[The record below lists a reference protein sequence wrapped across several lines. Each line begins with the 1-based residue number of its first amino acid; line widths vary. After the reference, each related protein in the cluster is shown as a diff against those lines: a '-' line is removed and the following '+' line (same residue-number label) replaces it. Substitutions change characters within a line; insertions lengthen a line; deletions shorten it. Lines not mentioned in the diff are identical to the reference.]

1 MNKAM
6 ISTWKM
12 SYDGMLKA
20 KDILQQDGSVQAA
33 ILAAIQDVEAREEFI
48 SVGHGGLPNAQG
60 HVQLDS
66 AYMNGNTLGFGGIIE
81 VENVESPIAV
91 AAKLSDYKVNCL
103 LSGKGAEAFAQEE
116 GFAFQNHMTPQSKKR
131 WQDKQKEDMELKAYE
146 GHDTVCVLGKC
157 QDELAAGVS
166 TSGLFMKHEGRVG
179 DSPIIGS
186 GFYSDALYG
195 SAAATGLGEDYT
207 TYYTAE
213 EFASV
218 MESSSGKYS
227 GIGAYVS
234 QNMSTGI
241 ITIVKPFDDA
251 PAAEAGILKD
261 DILYAVEGEEVTG
274 EDLNMVVAKL
284 KGEEGTTVNVTIY
297 RAAEDRYI
305 DVAVKR
311 AVVNVPTVTYKML
324 EDQIGY
330 IQISEF
336 EEVTAEQ
343 FAAAVDDLE
352 SQGMKS
358 LIFDLRDNGGGLLD
372 SVCDILDRVLPKE
385 LLVYTE
391 DKNGNREEE
400 WAKDDDR
407 IEVPMVVLVNGNTAS
422 ASEIFTGALKDYDEA
437 EIIGTTTFGKGI
449 VQSIVPLFDGSAVK
463 LTSAKYYTPSGVCIH
478 GTGIEPDQVV
488 EYDKELEE
496 DNQLQAAI
504 NYLNSVAE

>member
-1 MNKAM
+1 MYN
-6 ISTWKM
+6 S
-12 SYDGMLKA
+12 
-20 KDILQQDGSVQAA
+20 
-33 ILAAIQDVEAREEFI
+33 EER
-48 SVGHGGLPNAQG
+48 
-60 HVQLDS
+60 
-66 AYMNGNTLGFGGIIE
+66 
-81 VENVESPIAV
+81 
-91 AAKLSDYKVNCL
+91 KRC
-103 LSGKGAEAFAQEE
+103 GAEIM
-116 GFAFQNHMTPQSKKR
+116 GIV
-131 WQDKQKEDMELKAYE
+131 W
-146 GHDTVCVLGKC
+146 
-157 QDELAAGVS
+157 AGVS
-166 TSGLFMKHEGRVG
+166 GVQYYQEKSTGRLGERYGEIEEKLGKIDKLIDNLYLNQEDIDPDKLEEGIYAGYV
-179 DSPIIGS
+179 
-186 GFYSDALYG
+186 
-195 SAAATGLGEDYT
+195 TGLGEDYT

-251 PAAEAGILKD
+251 PAAQAGILKD

-297 RAAEDRYI
+297 RATEDRYI

-324 EDQIGY
+324 DDQIGY

-352 SQGMKS
+352 SQGMKN

-391 DKNGNREEE
+391 DK
-400 WAKDDDR
+400 KDDDR

-504 NYLNSVAE
+504 NYLNSVTE

>member
-1 MNKAM
+1 MNKKNFA
-6 ISTWKM
+6 SFVA
-12 SYDGMLKA
+12 G
-20 KDILQQDGSVQAA
+20 
-33 ILAAIQDVEAREEFI
+33 LAVMG
-48 SVGHGGLPNAQG
+48 V
-60 HVQLDS
+60 V
-66 AYMNGNTLGFGGIIE
+66 
-81 VENVESPIAV
+81 
-91 AAKLSDYKVNCL
+91 
-103 LSGKGAEAFAQEE
+103 
-116 GFAFQNHMTPQSKKR
+116 
-131 WQDKQKEDMELKAYE
+131 W
-146 GHDTVCVLGKC
+146 
-157 QDELAAGVS
+157 AGVS
-166 TSGLFMKHEGRVG
+166 GVQYYQGQSSGRLSERYGAIEEKLDKIDKIIDNLYLNPEDIDSNKLEEGIYAGYV
-179 DSPIIGS
+179 
-186 GFYSDALYG
+186 
-195 SAAATGLGEDYT
+195 TGLEEDYT

-241 ITIVKPFDDA
+241 ITIVKPFEGA
-251 PAAEAGILKD
+251 PAAEAGILKE

-305 DVAVKR
+305 DFEVTR

-324 EDQIGY
+324 DNQIGY

-336 EEVTAEQ
+336 EQVTAEQ

-352 SQGMKS
+352 AQGMKR

-407 IEVPMVVLVNGNTAS
+407 IDVPMAVLVNGNTAS

-449 VQSIVPLFDGSAVK
+449 VQSIVPLSDGSAVK

-478 GTGIEPDQVV
+478 GTGIEPNQVV
-488 EYDKELEE
+488 EYDKEAAE

-504 NYLNSVAE
+504 DYLTSVDE

>member
-1 MNKAM
+1 MNKKNFA
-6 ISTWKM
+6 SFVA
-12 SYDGMLKA
+12 G
-20 KDILQQDGSVQAA
+20 
-33 ILAAIQDVEAREEFI
+33 LAVMG
-48 SVGHGGLPNAQG
+48 V
-60 HVQLDS
+60 V
-66 AYMNGNTLGFGGIIE
+66 
-81 VENVESPIAV
+81 
-91 AAKLSDYKVNCL
+91 
-103 LSGKGAEAFAQEE
+103 
-116 GFAFQNHMTPQSKKR
+116 
-131 WQDKQKEDMELKAYE
+131 W
-146 GHDTVCVLGKC
+146 
-157 QDELAAGVS
+157 AGVS
-166 TSGLFMKHEGRVG
+166 GVQYYQGQSSGRLSERYGAIEEKLDKIDKIIDNLYLNPEDIDLNKLEEGIYAGYV
-179 DSPIIGS
+179 
-186 GFYSDALYG
+186 
-195 SAAATGLGEDYT
+195 TGLEEDYT

-234 QNMSTGI
+234 QNMNTGI
-241 ITIVKPFDDA
+241 ITIVKPFEGA
-251 PAAEAGILKD
+251 PAAEAGILKE

-305 DVAVKR
+305 DFEVTR

-324 EDQIGY
+324 DNQIGY

-336 EEVTAEQ
+336 EQVTAEQ

-352 SQGMKS
+352 AQGMKR

-407 IEVPMVVLVNGNTAS
+407 IDVPMAVLVNGNTAS

-449 VQSIVPLFDGSAVK
+449 VQSIVPLSDGSAVK

-478 GTGIEPDQVV
+478 GTGIEPNQVV
-488 EYDKELEE
+488 EYDKEAAE

-504 NYLNSVAE
+504 DYLTSVDE